1 LPFKI
6 GNSPRWF
13 KEFVLMSEGQKRQL
27 RHAVIGAAAS
37 VFNMHRE
44 ALQLPEVNLVAIA
57 DINVEAG
64 QQRAQELN
72 CAFYADYRRLLEVEH
87 PDVVTIMT
95 PHPLHAPI
103 AIDALRAGSHV
114 LVEKP
119 IAAQVAEADAMIE
132 AANKA
137 QRLLGVIFQQRYR
150 PEVRAARRLI
160 QEGRL
165 GVIQHVEMAVS
176 WTRTAIYYKE
186 GAWRGTWKGEGG
198 GVLMNQAPHNLD
210 LLCHLIGSP
219 SRVFAWT
226 RNLLHPI
233 ETEDTVQAML
243 EWPGGALGSLHIS
256 TAETGIPEAL
266 KIVGTG
272 GNLEIRRKQLIF
284 NQLETDLKEF
294 VDTYPKPFAAPKAQQ
309 VPVELEEIEG
319 NHATVYRHFYDA
331 LLRHGTFTSAGAE
344 GRMSLELANS
354 LIYASYTHSEVALPL
369 DRQKYADLLASL
381 QQQAT
386 RK

>member
-1 LPFKI
+1 MTE
-6 GNSPRWF
+6 S
-13 KEFVLMSEGQKRQL
+13 QKQHL

-37 VFNMHRE
+37 VFSMHRE
-44 ALQLPEVNLVAIA
+44 ALKLPEVQLVAVS

-64 QQRAQELN
+64 QQRAQELD
-72 CAFYADYRRLLEVEH
+72 CAFYADHRQLLEAEH

-95 PHPLHAPI
+95 PHPFHATI

-119 IAAQVAEADAMIE
+119 IATQVAEADAMVE
-132 AANKA
+132 AASKS
-137 QRLLGVIFQQRYR
+137 QRLLGVIFQQRFR

-160 QEGRL
+160 QEGQL

-176 WTRTAIYYKE
+176 WTRTAVYYKG
-186 GAWRGTWKGEGG
+186 GAWRGTWRGEGG

-219 SRVFAWT
+219 QRVFAWT

-243 EWPGGALGSLHIS
+243 EWPGGTLGSLHIS
-256 TAETGIPEAL
+256 TAETGIPESL
-266 KIVGTG
+266 KIVGTR
-272 GNLEIRRKQLIF
+272 GNLEIRPKQLIF
-284 NQLETDLKEF
+284 NQLETELKEF
-294 VDTYPKPFAAPKAQQ
+294 VDTCPQPFAAPKAQQ
-309 VPVELEEIEG
+309 LPIELEEIQG

-331 LLRHGTFTSAGAE
+331 ILHHGSFTSTGAE
-344 GRMSLELANS
+344 GSMSLELANS
-354 LIYASYTHSEVALPL
+354 LIYSSYTHSEVALPL
-369 DRQKYADLLASL
+369 DRQKYAELLDNL
-381 QQQAT
+381 QQQKT
-386 RK
+386 RS

>member
-1 LPFKI
+1 MAEAQ
-6 GNSPRWF
+6 R
-13 KEFVLMSEGQKRQL
+13 RQM

-44 ALQLPEVNLVAIA
+44 ALMLPEIHLVAIA
-57 DINVEAG
+57 DINVAAG
-64 QQRAQELN
+64 QQRAQELG
-72 CAFYADYRRLLEVEH
+72 CAFYADYRQLLAVEQ

-103 AIDALRAGSHV
+103 AIDALRAGCHV

-119 IAAQVAEADAMIE
+119 IAAQVAEADAMVE

-137 QRLLGVIFQQRYR
+137 QHLLGVIFQQRFR

-165 GVIQHVEMAVS
+165 GAIQHVEMAVS
-176 WTRTAIYYKE
+176 WTRTAIYYRE

-210 LLCHLIGSP
+210 LLCHLLGSP
-219 SRVFAWT
+219 ARVFAWT

-266 KIVGTG
+266 KIVGTR

-284 NQLETDLKEF
+284 NQLETELKEF
-294 VDTYPKPFAAPKAQQ
+294 IDTYPKPYAAPKAQQ
-309 VPVELEEIEG
+309 LAVELEEIEG

-331 LLRHGTFTSAGAE
+331 LLQHRAFTSAGAE
-344 GRMSLELANS
+344 GCMSLELANS
-354 LIYASYTHSEVALPL
+354 LIYSSYTHSEVALPL
-369 DRQKYADLLASL
+369 DRQKYAALLDRL
-381 QQQAT
+381 QQQAA
-386 RK
+386 KG

>member
-1 LPFKI
+1 M
-6 GNSPRWF
+6 
-13 KEFVLMSEGQKRQL
+13 KEFVSMTESPKQHL

-37 VFNMHRE
+37 VFSMHRE
-44 ALQLPEVNLVAIA
+44 ALKLPEVYLVAIA
-57 DINVEAG
+57 DINEEAG
-64 QQRAQELN
+64 RQRAQELD
-72 CAFYADYRRLLEVEH
+72 CAFYADHRQLLEAEH

-95 PHPLHAPI
+95 PHPFHAPI
-103 AIDALRAGSHV
+103 AIDALQAGSHV

-119 IAAQVAEADAMIE
+119 MAAQVAEADAMVE

-137 QRLLGVIFQQRYR
+137 QRLLGVNFQQRFR

-160 QEGRL
+160 QEGQL
-165 GVIQHVEMAVS
+165 GVIQHVEMSVS

-186 GAWRGTWKGEGG
+186 GAWRGTWNGEGG

-219 SRVFAWT
+219 ARVFAWT

-256 TAETGIPEAL
+256 TAETGIPESL
-266 KIVGTG
+266 KIVGTR
-272 GNLEIRRKQLIF
+272 GNLEIRPKQLIF
-284 NQLETDLKEF
+284 NQLETELKEF
-294 VDTYPKPFAAPKAQQ
+294 VDTYPKPFAAPKSQQ
-309 VPVELEEIEG
+309 VPVELEQIQG

-331 LLRHGTFTSAGAE
+331 LLHHGTYTAAGAE
-344 GRMSLELANS
+344 GCMSLELANS
-354 LIYASYTHSEVALPL
+354 LIYSSYTHSEVTLPL
-369 DRQKYADLLASL
+369 DREKYAELLDNL
-381 QQQAT
+381 KRQAT
-386 RK
+386 SK